1 MTSQS
6 QNAVVVD
13 ASHVVTVTD
22 FRTFFPEFSDET
34 KYPDA
39 PILAYLNI
47 GVQFVSISRWGT
59 SWDFG
64 VCLFAA
70 HELCMGLMASKA
82 ATAGTTP
89 GLSTGIVSSKSV
101 GPVSKSYDTGF
112 AKYDDAGYWNLTT
125 YGQRYWY
132 FMLLFGAG
140 GTQL

>member
-13 ASHVVTVTD
+13 VSHVVTVAE

-39 PILAYLNI
+39 LILAYLNI
-47 GVQFVSISRWGT
+47 GVQFVSIARWGT
-59 SWDFG
+59 SWTFG
-64 VCLFAA
+64 VCLFAG
-70 HELCMGLMASKA
+70 HELSMGLMASKA
-82 ATAGTTP
+82 AASGSTP

-101 GPVSKSYDTGF
+101 GPASKSYDTGF

-132 FMLLFGAG
+132 FTGLFGTG

>member
-1 MTSQS
+1 MSQT
-6 QNAVVVD
+6 NAVVVD
-13 ASHVVTVTD
+13 ADHIVTTTD

-39 PILAYLNI
+39 LILAYMNV
-47 GVQFVSISRWGT
+47 GVQFVSICRWQN
-59 SWDFG
+59 SWKFG

-70 HELCMGLMASKA
+70 HELAMGLLASKT
-82 ATAGTTP
+82 ATAGGVP
-89 GLSTGIVSSKSV
+89 GVSTGIVSSKSV
-101 GPVSKSYDTGF
+101 GPISKSYDTGF

-132 FMLLFGAG
+132 FINLFGTG